1 MAAPASAAPR
11 RVALVTGASKGIGL
25 EIVRQLLAVDGLTA
39 VLGCQDMV
47 QGEAAAAEL
56 GREPGCCADV
66 VVQRI
71 ELTDPAS
78 IARARTFVEAEYGRL
93 DILINNAA
101 ICFNDPTLYGT
112 VPHTPFER
120 QAAITMGVNFF
131 GTLAVIREF
140 LPLLRAAPSPRLITY
155 GSSAGRLSILRSSR
169 AQAKRELLT
178 SPALTVAQLEAQ
190 MHAFVADV
198 EAGVHAER
206 GWPNT
211 CYGMSKLGLIALTRV
226 LARDEGPAMAVSSC
240 DPGYC
245 ATDQNN
251 QQGTRPAARGAVT
264 AVRLAVQPPEECN
277 RSGSL
282 FFDEAAVDW
291 LFT

>member
-56 GREPGCCADV
+56 RLREPGCCADV

-101 ICFNDPTLYGT
+101 IVRT
-112 VPHTPFER
+112 
-120 QAAITMGVNFF
+120 
-131 GTLAVIREF
+131 
-140 LPLLRAAPSPRLITY
+140 
-155 GSSAGRLSILRSSR
+155 
-169 AQAKRELLT
+169 
-178 SPALTVAQLEAQ
+178 
-190 MHAFVADV
+190 
-198 EAGVHAER
+198 
-206 GWPNT
+206 
-211 CYGMSKLGLIALTRV
+211 
-226 LARDEGPAMAVSSC
+226 ARISC
-240 DPGYC
+240 M
-245 ATDQNN
+245 
-251 QQGTRPAARGAVT
+251 
-264 AVRLAVQPPEECN
+264 
-277 RSGSL
+277 
-282 FFDEAAVDW
+282 
-291 LFT
+291 